1 MTAKSL
7 WKQELWITT
16 RRLGMFTTP
25 VRVTIVSVLPHSIWC
40 NVFRRQALPYL
51 QPSFRVPNPGSP
63 ALLRPTRAV
72 SVPGVLLTLTA
83 GAAQLVRA
91 ISTVIHVVTYQVG
104 VYAELSVTPE
114 VLACQFCKCKQR
126 RGQSCFW
133 TSETGL
139 VRFPK
144 QIRTEYYC
152 VLGFDVV

>member
-1 MTAKSL
+1 M
-7 WKQELWITT
+7 
-16 RRLGMFTTP
+16 
-25 VRVTIVSVLPHSIWC
+25 
-40 NVFRRQALPYL
+40 
-51 QPSFRVPNPGSP
+51 
-63 ALLRPTRAV
+63 LRPTLAI
-72 SVPGVLLTLTA
+72 SVTAALLTCA
-83 GAAQLVRA
+83 ASAAQLVRA

-139 VRFPK
+139 VRFHK

-152 VLGFDVV
+152 VLECYVV